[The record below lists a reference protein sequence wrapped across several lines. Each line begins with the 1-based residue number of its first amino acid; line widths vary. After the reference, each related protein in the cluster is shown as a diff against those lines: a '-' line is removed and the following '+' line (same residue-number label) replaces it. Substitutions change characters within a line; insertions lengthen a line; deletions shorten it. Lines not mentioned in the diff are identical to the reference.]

1 MGFDVPERGCYY
13 IDMIGHSDLSEL
25 SQIPVGVY
33 YQGTPCGSFTFHG
46 GGEELTVRRKI
57 RFASRYGVMRLRFMN
72 GGLNLKEIRFGFEKE
87 LDPEADWSD
96 FEEYI
101 FG

>member
-1 MGFDVPERGCYY
+1 
-13 IDMIGHSDLSEL
+13 
-25 SQIPVGVY
+25 
-33 YQGTPCGSFTFHG
+33 
-46 GGEELTVRRKI
+46 
-57 RFASRYGVMRLRFMN
+57 MRLRFMN